1 MLARIR
7 QYGDLREARAEWQRL
22 GLPDI
27 LDDERKLFTKVFAF
41 VEDADHGLLSS
52 LTADVDDLG
61 GKTFRCDASITRM
74 LIAGPRQM
82 LFEIGEDDS
91 PASRALGRAITNFLN
106 EAPGHLKLG
115 GRDLVMN
122 RTLVMG
128 VLNVTPGSFSDG
140 GRYDGIEK
148 AVARALEMVD
158 QGADIIDV
166 GGESTRPFS
175 DPVSELQEGERVL
188 PVLRRLVDSIGVPIS
203 VDTRRPAVARR
214 ALEEG
219 AAMINDVYGLR
230 DPEMAQVVADGG
242 VPVVVMHMRGEPK
255 TMQKDIHYDDVVGD
269 IMLFL
274 DRNARLAVE
283 AGVDPGNI
291 IIDPG
296 IGFGKT
302 MENNLEIIRRLREF
316 RCMGLPIL
324 IGPSRKAFI
333 GRILDLPVEDRL
345 EGTLSA
351 MTASIINGAD
361 IVRVHDVKEAR
372 RATSVADAIKKA

>member
-1 MLARIR
+1 
-7 QYGDLREARAEWQRL
+7 
-22 GLPDI
+22 
-27 LDDERKLFTKVFAF
+27 
-41 VEDADHGLLSS
+41 
-52 LTADVDDLG
+52 
-61 GKTFRCDASITRM
+61 
-74 LIAGPRQM
+74 
-82 LFEIGEDDS
+82 
-91 PASRALGRAITNFLN
+91 
-106 EAPGHLKLG
+106 
-115 GRDLVMN
+115 
-122 RTLVMG
+122 
-128 VLNVTPGSFSDG
+128 
-140 GRYDGIEK
+140 
-148 AVARALEMVD
+148 
-158 QGADIIDV
+158 
-166 GGESTRPFS
+166 
-175 DPVSELQEGERVL
+175 
-188 PVLRRLVDSIGVPIS
+188 
-203 VDTRRPAVARR
+203 VDTRRPTVARR

-230 DPEMAQVVADGG
+230 DPEMVRVVADGG
-242 VPVVVMHMRGEPK
+242 VPVAVMHMRGEPK

-274 DRNARLAVE
+274 DRNTRLALE

-302 MENNLEIIRRLREF
+302 TENNLEIIRRLREF

-372 RATSVADAIKKA
+372 RATSIADAIKKA